1 MMGELLQKNNLSL
14 EVGRKEVK
22 MAMNRDGYVQVIFDS
37 IFFSDE
43 TGGKIKDWVETIRVR
58 LRVLINLM
66 QI

>member
-43 TGGKIKDWVETIRVR
+43 TGGKIKD
-58 LRVLINLM
+58 
-66 QI
+66 